1 MITADTNNAPD
12 WVDLTTP
19 DVESAVDFY
28 SRLLDWEIEK
38 TPTPIGD
45 YYIAKQHGH
54 QVAGLMAQSEEMA
67 GRPPMWTMYINVE
80 SADVTAARVEPAGG
94 RVLSGPFDIP
104 DGRVA
109 VISDPTGAVFGIIS
123 TPLQHSDKW
132 WFSVESGAVCWVE
145 LLTRDPAG
153 AEPFYSTVFGWTS
166 ETSDADGPAY
176 TTFSLDADQ
185 VAGMMSMPAE
195 VPPGAPSH
203 WMIYFAVDD
212 CAEAQ
217 KRAEELG
224 GRVLRATAEIEV
236 GKFAV
241 LEDPQSAAFQIM
253 ESSAGRES
261 PNREQ

>member
-38 TPTPIGD
+38 TPTPMGD

-54 QVAGLMAQSEEMA
+54 QVAGLMAQSEELA
-67 GRPPMWTMYINVE
+67 GTPPMWTMYINVE
-80 SADVTAARVEPAGG
+80 TVDETAAMVEPAGG
-94 RVLSGPFDIP
+94 RILSGPFDIP

-145 LLTRDPAG
+145 LLTRDPAR
-153 AEPFYSTVFGWTS
+153 AEPFYQEVFGWKA
-166 ETSDADGPAY
+166 ETPDADGPAY
-176 TTFSLDADQ
+176 TTFDLDGDQ

-195 VPPGAPSH
+195 VPAGAPSQ
-203 WMIYFAVDD
+203 WMVYFAVED
-212 CAEAQ
+212 CGAVEE
-217 KRAEELG
+217 RVTELG
-224 GRVLRATAEIEV
+224 GRVLRSTTEIQV
-236 GKFAV
+236 GRFAV

-253 ESSAGRES
+253 QSSARRET
-261 PNREQ
+261 PNREL